1 MSPDYPP
8 LEILE
13 PSENPSEIKFVVH
26 EYIGAEIYKAPEG
39 LSLEQLRDQDLWPSD
54 FSLDV
59 IRDPN
64 GLKKGDFI
72 LYPGMHGTLYPV
84 EVKGNTADFYFQ
96 VGDLIGILDFDDKDR
111 SCWVWG
117 GTMNLNS
124 IMKLEIYRDR

>member
-13 PSENPSEIKFVVH
+13 PLENPSEVKFVVY
-26 EYIGAEIYKAPEG
+26 EFIGTEIFKAPEG

-64 GLKKGDFI
+64 GLQVGDFI
-72 LYPGMHGTLYPV
+72 LYPGGHGTLHPV
-84 EVKGNTADFYFQ
+84 EVRGNAAGLHFQ

-111 SCWVWG
+111 SCWIWG
-117 GTMNLNS
+117 GTMNLS
-124 IMKLEIYRDR
+124 GIMKLDLQG